1 MLKKRAAILAV
12 LVAPIFAL
20 HAADYIPPS
29 AESAADLIKL
39 RLATDLPRLK
49 QPSVMITMFGSLDS
63 VKLIGA
69 DNQNLTVNYKEK
81 NFDQA
86 WSKMS
91 VQDIVTVAD
100 VCFAGDAQGMLS
112 ELDYTFATGQL
123 QRAHDLIEE
132 KLKTTT
138 DAKIK
143 QQLDERMAYWKV
155 KTTPQHPVAV
165 SAASVQTGFNGGGNP
180 TGVPA
185 EAAASS
191 SPLAAPAKIAFT
203 PSEPGKLKPVK
214 EVAAA
219 LDNAIEIDLAE
230 MGLRPEAV
238 CDDPAFL
245 RRSSLDLTGQIPTP
259 EEVIG
264 FFNDNTPGKR
274 EKKIEEMLKRPEY
287 ADRWATFW
295 EVLLVG
301 RHTRDNAEVDT
312 GELKN
317 WLRDEFAK
325 NEPYD
330 KMVTELLTASG
341 ENDKNGPVNYLSYHL
356 ADTLPN
362 TMAHLSQTFLGARIG
377 CAQCHDHPFD
387 KWTQDDFWGFS
398 SFLANTRS
406 ERKELREDPKDP
418 KKVTRAWHVVTDQ
431 QTRNGDGR
439 YAPPRAELNLPPR
452 GLDAPVF
459 KPDAPAKTA
468 LKAELKKPDE
478 KKPDA
483 NAKMDKG
490 MEKGMDKNM
499 AGMGMMGMGGSGGD
513 AGQMGQLYRRGL
525 AAWITSEKN
534 EKFAQSV
541 VNRIWREMFGYG
553 LVEPVDDIRPK
564 NPPSHP
570 EVMSILAN
578 DFNASGR
585 DLKRLMAIIANTKA
599 YQRSANGQG
608 TKVDRMKAVR
618 NAARAEV
625 RPMGPEMLFTAIIKA
640 CGGEEKAKA
649 LMDGLRKRDQA
660 DMDKKNVAV
669 DQTVTDVYNLMQRFI
684 NTSTAEDRAGKL
696 QFEGTVSQALMMMHS
711 DFINKAIRD
720 GISRFKKKGQ
730 ADMIYI
736 FAATLGRPPTPIESA
751 AFASYGADLEGTM
764 WILLNSS
771 EFVTIH

>member
-1 MLKKRAAILAV
+1 MLKKRAAI
-12 LVAPIFAL
+12 VAILIAPVFAL
-20 HAADYIPPS
+20 HAADYIPPP
-29 AESAADLIKL
+29 AESSADVIKL
-39 RLATDLPRLK
+39 RLATDLPKLK

-63 VKLIGA
+63 VKLIGS

-81 NFDQA
+81 NFDQT
-86 WSKMS
+86 WSKLS
-91 VQDIVTVAD
+91 VQDIVSVAD
-100 VCFAGDAQGMLS
+100 ICFAGDTQGMLA
-112 ELDYTFATGQL
+112 ELDYAFGTGQL

-132 KLKTTT
+132 KQKTAT

-143 QQLDERMAYWKV
+143 QQLDDRMAYWKV
-155 KTTPQHPVAV
+155 KTAPPRAVAA
-165 SAASVQTGFNGGGNP
+165 SAATVQTGFSG
-180 TGVPA
+180 TGTP
-185 EAAASS
+185 AAAETATTITG
-191 SPLAAPAKIAFT
+191 PLAAPAKIAFT
-203 PSEPGKLKPVK
+203 PSTPGQLKPVK
-214 EVAAA
+214 DVAAA

-230 MGLRPEAV
+230 MGLKPEVV
-238 CDDPAFL
+238 CDDAAFL

-259 EEVIG
+259 EEVIA
-264 FFNDNTPGKR
+264 FYNDNTPGKR
-274 EKKIEEMLKRPEY
+274 EKKIDEQLKRPEY

-406 ERKELREDPKDP
+406 DRKELREDPKDP
-418 KKVTRAWHVVTDQ
+418 KRVTRAWNVVTDQ
-431 QTRNGDGR
+431 ATRNGDGR
-439 YAPPRAELNLPPR
+439 YAPPRAELNLPPK

-459 KPDAPAKTA
+459 KPESLG
-468 LKAELKKPDE
+468 LKAGLKADLKKPDDKPAD

-483 NAKMDKG
+483 KMG
-490 MEKGMDKNM
+490 MDKGMDKNM
-499 AGMGMMGMGGSGGD
+499 AGMGMMGMGGAGGD
-513 AGQMGQLYRRGL
+513 SGQMGQLYRRGL
-525 AAWITSEKN
+525 AAWITSQQN

-585 DLKRLMAIIANTKA
+585 DLKRLMTIIANTKA
-599 YQRSANGQG
+599 YQRSANGPA
-608 TKVDRMKAVR
+608 TKADRLKAVR

-625 RPMGPEMLFTAIIKA
+625 RPMSPEMLFTAIIKA

-649 LMDGLRKRDQA
+649 LMEGLRKRDQA

-711 DFINKAIRD
+711 DFINKAIKD
-720 GISRFKKKGQ
+720 GISRFKKKNQ
-730 ADMIYI
+730 ADMVYV
-736 FAATLGRPPTPIESA
+736 FAATLGRPPSPLESA